1 MESMMQQHEASIA
14 TLQEENRELKKYML
28 ESALAKV
35 KAHSRPVS
43 MTARS
48 AIECSPRANLLTVVQ
63 LEGFEHQIAESISPC
78 TGNRRFAG
86 KVGWNKLQKT
96 CRALRAVVVPLEMDP
111 SVRIVPDNFSTI
123 RRAIQNIDKSDR
135 IDRATIIVRHR
146 AVPYTEQIVIDR
158 RVALTIH
165 INGARNVVIENCEL
179 SSSANDETV
188 LKLCSCEAIVRKN
201 FIQGGQTH
209 GVIGI
214 SIEGRTRATVSE
226 NTITNNSTGVYLN
239 PTATVKLKNN
249 HIERNHRGVQIN
261 EEDIET
267 MHEGGFG
274 QIMLKK
280 NLFKDNRDGQDD
292 ETFSK
297 SLELF
302 LHPMLRR
309 HSKESTASSFTAE
322 LSTKDYGSDPGNDT
336 IGDV

>member
-1 MESMMQQHEASIA
+1 VKGFAVS
-14 TLQEENRELKKYML
+14 NNNPRDPWG
-28 ESALAKV
+28 SA
-35 KAHSRPVS
+35 
-43 MTARS
+43 
-48 AIECSPRANLLTVVQ
+48 
-63 LEGFEHQIAESISPC
+63 
-78 TGNRRFAG
+78 
-86 KVGWNKLQKT
+86 
-96 CRALRAVVVPLEMDP
+96 
-111 SVRIVPDNFSTI
+111 
-123 RRAIQNIDKSDR
+123 
-135 IDRATIIVRHR
+135 
-146 AVPYTEQIVIDR
+146 
-158 RVALTIH
+158 IH

-267 MHEGGFG
+267 IVHEGGFG